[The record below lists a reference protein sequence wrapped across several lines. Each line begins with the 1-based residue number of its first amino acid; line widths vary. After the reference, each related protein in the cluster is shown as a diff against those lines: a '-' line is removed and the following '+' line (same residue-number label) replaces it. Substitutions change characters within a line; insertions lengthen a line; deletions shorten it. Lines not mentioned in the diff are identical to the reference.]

1 MSSYKD
7 LEIYQLAYK
16 LALEIH
22 DMSMKLPKYELYEQ
36 GS

>member
-16 LALEIH
+16 NKILGKKINKFIQYAENNW
-22 DMSMKLPKYELYEQ
+22 K
-36 GS
+36 